1 MAQLPELR
9 LEYQMFGTVTLPFFA
24 IDEQSM
30 PSRHTFRQDHRER
43 RLRPSRQV
51 LSDGSHHRDIP
62 PIYQGLHLSDLHPIC
77 TLPGRLPTWSTDGT
91 QLGVISVGSTRRLLT
106 WSSDNF
112 GVWFVMPDTCNAKTM
127 RRLAKSFT
135 VTDGQTIVDFAYS
148 VLYPEYV
155 VVTAEEGPH
164 ICSYLL
170 RKDGLEQPA
179 PDVNNAVRVG
189 PDGLTEHERA
199 MSGGVGQG
207 QVWLVGEAT
216 AETSGWWVHCPPW
229 PLGSAVQHRTT
240 TRTQRGGYDQT
251 RQAGPDCRPQPGR
264 PSPKPHTPVG
274 PSLHSHGRRGPDQ
287 PLLLLGLGS

>member
-199 MSGGVGQG
+199 MSGVWDKAKFGWWEKLQLRRRGGGFTALHGPSGVPSSIALRLGLSAADMIRHAKQARIVDHSRDDHHRSRIHQSG
-207 QVWLVGEAT
+207 LHYTVMVGED
-216 AETSGWWVHCPPW
+216 PI
-229 PLGSAVQHRTT
+229 
-240 TRTQRGGYDQT
+240 
-251 RQAGPDCRPQPGR
+251 
-264 PSPKPHTPVG
+264 SPYYY
-274 PSLHSHGRRGPDQ
+274 
-287 PLLLLGLGS
+287 